1 MVNNPC
7 EDDGGMFFIGR
18 KEIVVDTFSDFL
30 EQTTGKE
37 SRELINKVQKATKR
51 KIRNN
56 AQQLRAEFKKVWE
69 TGNKQNRRMMND
81 R

>member
-1 MVNNPC
+1 
-7 EDDGGMFFIGR
+7 MFFIGR